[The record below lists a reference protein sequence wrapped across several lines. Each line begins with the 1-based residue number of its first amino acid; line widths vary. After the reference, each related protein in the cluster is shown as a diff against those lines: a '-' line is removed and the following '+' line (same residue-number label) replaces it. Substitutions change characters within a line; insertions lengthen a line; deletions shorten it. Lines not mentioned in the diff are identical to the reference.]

1 MALAH
6 EARLEGEAGETNG
19 ALAVSA
25 LMARMGGAEKHG
37 PSASSTLD
45 VLRVLYERVLRVSPA
60 TARAPGRDRFVLSKG
75 HGPMAY
81 YAVLASRGFFDPSWL
96 DAFGG
101 FGSPLGHHPDRVLIP
116 GVEVGSGSLGHGLPI
131 AVGMALGL
139 RARGLVGPRVVC
151 LVGDAELDEGS
162 NHEAIA
168 FAARAG
174 LEALSVVVIDN
185 ASASLGW
192 PGGIGRRFEVE
203 GWRVSTVDGRD
214 HAALAVALADVR
226 QRRPSAVVAVVEP
239 KGGQ

>member
-1 MALAH
+1 M
-6 EARLEGEAGETNG
+6 ETAGETRFDG
-19 ALAVSA
+19 EQRREARGLEVAA

-60 TARAPGRDRFVLSKG
+60 TSRAPERDRFVLSKG

-96 DAFGG
+96 DGFGG
-101 FGSPLGHHPDRVLIP
+101 FASPLGHHPDRLLIP
-116 GVEVGSGSLGHGLPI
+116 GVEVSSGSLGHGLPI

-139 RARGLVGPRVVC
+139 RARGLFRPRVVC
-151 LVGDAELDEGS
+151 LIGDAELDEGS

-168 FAARAG
+168 FAGRAG
-174 LEALSVVVIDN
+174 LDALSVVVIDN
-185 ASASLGW
+185 TSASLGW

-203 GWRVSTVDGRD
+203 GWRVATVDGRD
-214 HAALAVALADVR
+214 HEAIALALADVR
-226 QRRPSAVVAVVEP
+226 EGRPSVVVAGVEP
-239 KGGQ
+239 KDAR